1 MWGGGNRSEACLGA
15 SAGGAGAI
23 PARGGGPGD
32 QTTAESMPAAA
43 ALPGVGSASR
53 EPAAP
58 SARPS
63 QGLRKLA
70 TLGALLS
77 MLYLWL
83 FPGHQSHAVFNVL
96 RYETFRSV
104 MAGLAALALSLA
116 LGPILI
122 ERFRAAH
129 IGQTIRE
136 EVPQHLKKAGTPTMG
151 GLLIVSS
158 CVLATLLLA
167 DLRDAYV
174 WLAIAVMVGYGAIG
188 LTDDLLKLKRG
199 RGAGLS
205 GPHKLVSQ
213 TLIALLAA
221 IVLFGWLRFDTHLM
235 VPFFKNLHPD
245 LSWGYVLFAALV
257 MVACSNAVNLTDGLD
272 GLAIGPVITVSLCY
286 WAFTWIAGNVKLAHY
301 LGVAHVAG
309 AGELTIFCMT
319 LIAASLGF
327 LWYNAYPASMM
338 MGDVGALSL
347 GGALGIIAVLAK
359 QELVLPIA
367 GGVFVIEAAST
378 IMQRYYY
385 KLTHRRI
392 FRMAPLHHHFEL
404 GGWPETVVVTRFW
417 IISIICALLAL
428 STLKLR

>member
-1 MWGGGNRSEACLGA
+1 MADSTDAAAGA
-15 SAGGAGAI
+15 LAGAGA
-23 PARGGGPGD
+23 RG
-32 QTTAESMPAAA
+32 
-43 ALPGVGSASR
+43 ASR
-53 EPAAP
+53 TP
-58 SARPS
+58 SSRWRA
-63 QGLRKLA
+63 KLA
-70 TLGALLS
+70 TLGALFS

-83 FPGHQSHAVFNVL
+83 YPGHQSHAIFNVL

-151 GLLIVSS
+151 GVLIVAS
-158 CVLATLLLA
+158 CVLATILLA
-167 DLRDAYV
+167 DPRDPYV
-174 WLAIAVMVGYGAIG
+174 WLAVAVMVGYGAIG

-205 GPHKLVSQ
+205 GPQKLVSQ
-213 TLIALLAA
+213 TAVALIAALA
-221 IVLFGWLRFDTHLM
+221 LFAGLHFDTHLM

-301 LGVAHVAG
+301 LDVPHIAG

-319 LIAASLGF
+319 IIAASLGF

-378 IMQRYYY
+378 IIQRYYY
-385 KLTHRRI
+385 KLTRRRI

-417 IISIICALLAL
+417 IISIICALLAV